1 MTDTKMLSGIDSLY
15 YFCESNTNYDDL
27 YLEIL
32 DQLEEVKGKF
42 LKKDIAFENKDLSIL
57 INEIPLS
64 FLGIAEGFH
73 WFKDMNDTFK
83 IGFKDRYKN
92 KGLND
97 IRVQLLAFGIYTI
110 GIKSI
115 IDFINTI
122 LLKDYITDFFPITR
136 VDLNSFV
143 QYDLSFITKDMFVT
157 RKRKYS
163 TISEIGN
170 ANTTQ
175 TIYIGKEPFLLRIYN
190 KKEELKKSNKKDL
203 MYEYFSNNDFDIE
216 QPIFN
221 IEFELHRTHLK
232 QFNINTIDD
241 LFLNAKNLFQQSM
254 EDIRLV
260 DISNITT
267 KDIENNTK
275 NRAETLPIWSFI
287 KENYKLDSFLQ
298 NQLPLE
304 RIKRKIS
311 VYNENKFEFEFIA
324 LLRKAYINNLTL
336 DIEYLNELY
345 FKAKES
351 LNKKTTTTQLKKDYI
366 EVDVIDESGIKE
378 NFRLFP
384 DGKLIKP
391 LKTETVANLSDY
403 DLLVYLDKT
412 KEKQHLST
420 RDKHIHYVAHQEAKK
435 RGLILDISPTQDIQD
450 F

>member
-1 MTDTKMLSGIDSLY
+1 MTDIKILSGIDSLY
-15 YFCESNTNYDDL
+15 YFCESNTSYDDL

-32 DQLEEVKGKF
+32 DQLEEEKGKF
-42 LKKDIAFENKDLSIL
+42 SKKDIAFENKDLSIL
-57 INEIPLS
+57 INEIPLN
-64 FLGIAEGFH
+64 FIGIAEGFH

-83 IGFKDRYKN
+83 IGFKDKYKN

-122 LLKDYITDFFPITR
+122 LLKDYITDFLPITR
-136 VDLNSFV
+136 VDLNSFI

-157 RKRKYS
+157 RKRNYS

-175 TIYIGKEPFLLRIYN
+175 TIYIGKEPFKLRIYN

-203 MYEYFSNNDFDIE
+203 MYEYFLNNNFDIE

-221 IEFELHRTHLK
+221 VEFQLHRTHLK

-275 NRAETLPIWSFI
+275 NRADTLPIWNFI
-287 KENYKLDSFLQ
+287 KENYELNSFLQ

-311 VYNENKFEFEFIA
+311 IYNENKFEFEYIA

-336 DIEYLNELY
+336 DTEFLNELY
-345 FKAKES
+345 FKAKETF
-351 LNKKTTTTQLKKDYI
+351 KKTTTNKEIKKDYI

-391 LKTETVANLSDY
+391 LRTETVANLSDY

-412 KEKQHLST
+412 KERQHLSQ
-420 RDKHIHYVAHQEAKK
+420 RDKDIYYVAHKEVRK
-435 RGLILDISPTQDIQD
+435 RGLVLNVNPTQDIQN
-450 F
+450 

>member
-1 MTDTKMLSGIDSLY
+1 MNDLKMLSGIDSLY
-15 YFCESNTNYDDL
+15 YFCESNENYDDL

-42 LKKDIAFENKDLSIL
+42 LKKDIEFENKDLSIL
-57 INEIPLS
+57 IHEIPLN
-64 FLGIAEGFH
+64 FLGIAEGYH

-83 IGFKDRYKN
+83 IGFKDTYKN
-92 KGLND
+92 RGLND

-115 IDFINTI
+115 IDFIKTI

-136 VDLNSFV
+136 VDLNCFV
-143 QYDLSFITKDMFVT
+143 QYDLSFIKKEMFVT

-203 MYEYFSNNDFDIE
+203 MYEYFLNNGFDSE

-221 IEFELHRTHLK
+221 VEFELHRTHLK

-260 DISNITT
+260 DISNITD

-275 NRAETLPIWSFI
+275 NRAITLPIWDYI

-298 NQLPLE
+298 NELPLE

-311 VYNENKFEFEFIA
+311 VFNENKFEYEYVA
-324 LLRKAYINNLTL
+324 LIRKAYINNLTL
-336 DIEYLNELY
+336 ESEYLINLY
-345 FKAKES
+345 FKAKET
-351 LNKKTTTTQLKKDYI
+351 LKKITTQKELKKDYV
-366 EVDVIDESGIKE
+366 EVEIVNEITNKKE
-378 NFRLFP
+378 NYRLLNS
-384 DGKLIKP
+384 GELIKP
-391 LKTETVANLSDY
+391 LRTETVANLNDY

-412 KEKQHLST
+412 QEKQNLTT
-420 RDKHIHYVAHQEAKK
+420 RDNHIYTVAYKEAKK
-435 RGLILDISPTQDIQD
+435 RNLLLDISSNT

>member
-1 MTDTKMLSGIDSLY
+1 MSDTKILSGIDSLY
-15 YFCESNTNYDDL
+15 YFCESNTNYDNL

-42 LKKDIAFENKDLSIL
+42 LKKDIEFENKDLSIL
-57 INEIPLS
+57 INKIPLN
-64 FLGIAEGFH
+64 FLGIAEGYH

-83 IGFKDRYKN
+83 IGFKDKYKN
-92 KGLND
+92 RGLND

-115 IDFINTI
+115 IDFIKTI
-122 LLKDYITDFFPITR
+122 LLKDYITDYFPITR
-136 VDLNSFV
+136 VDLNCFV
-143 QYDLSFITKDMFVT
+143 QYDLSFIKKEMFVT

-203 MYEYFSNNDFDIE
+203 MYEYFLNNSFDAE

-221 IEFELHRTHLK
+221 VEFELHRTYLK

-241 LFLNAKNLFQQSM
+241 LFLNAVSLFKQSM
-254 EDIRLV
+254 EDIRLI
-260 DISNITT
+260 DTSNITD

-275 NRAETLPIWSFI
+275 NRAITLPIWSYI

-311 VYNENKFEFEFIA
+311 IYDENKFEYEYVA
-324 LLRKAYINNLTL
+324 LIRKAYINNLTL
-336 DIEYLNELY
+336 ESEYLINLY
-345 FKAKES
+345 FKAKET
-351 LNKKTTTTQLKKDYI
+351 LKKTTTQKELKKDYI
-366 EVDVIDESGIKE
+366 EVEIIDEKTNKKDNYRLLNSGE
-378 NFRLFP
+378 
-384 DGKLIKP
+384 LIKP
-391 LKTETVANLSDY
+391 LRTETVVNLSDY

-412 KEKQHLST
+412 QEKQHLTT
-420 RDKHIHYVAHQEAKK
+420 RDNQIYTVAYKEAKK
-435 RGLILDISPTQDIQD
+435 RNLLLDISSDTL
-450 F
+450 